1 MRALVQ
7 KLSAV
12 QEAALIT
19 AIFAGWF
26 IYSAFWVV
34 LTGFPAMAIGYN
46 DGAAISLVV
55 FESITFAMAAVV
67 LRWRGWQLQDFLF
80 SVKWRDVLAAF
91 VLLILAAIA
100 NLVLWEAITSNFD
113 DGSMI
118 RKLAQPGAV
127 SFWAAVLM
135 SMVNGTFEEFFLC
148 RYLIERFRS
157 SGAAFAVML
166 SAGIRMLYHVYQ
178 GPHGTLAVL
187 AYGIIVGAY
196 FWKTRSLGAV
206 VLTHVIADLAA
217 LT

>member
-1 MRALVQ
+1 
-7 KLSAV
+7 
-12 QEAALIT
+12 AA
-19 AIFAGWF
+19 
-26 IYSAFWVV
+26 
-34 LTGFPAMAIGYN
+34 M
-46 DGAAISLVV
+46 
-55 FESITFAMAAVV
+55 V

-148 RYLIERFRS
+148 RYLIDRFRS
-157 SGAAFAVML
+157 SGAACAVML
-166 SAGIRMLYHVYQ
+166 SAGMRMLYHVYQ

-187 AYGIIVGAY
+187 AYGIIVG
-196 FWKTRSLGAV
+196 
-206 VLTHVIADLAA
+206 
-217 LT
+217 